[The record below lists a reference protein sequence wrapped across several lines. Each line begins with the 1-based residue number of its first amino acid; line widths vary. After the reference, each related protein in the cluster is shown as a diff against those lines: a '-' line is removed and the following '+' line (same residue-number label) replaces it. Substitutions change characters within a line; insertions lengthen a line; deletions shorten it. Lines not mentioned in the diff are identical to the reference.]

1 MFIDLVRL
9 IMPKFKALIILNLDF
24 AQNPIGGVGFVND
37 RLIAG
42 QKLIDLPGLVRLDL
56 NFK

>member
-1 MFIDLVRL
+1 
-9 IMPKFKALIILNLDF
+9 MPKFKALIILNLDF